1 MFPVNPKVEQ
11 ALLGCCI
18 LGDFTEV
25 VAAGVDVSWFNELHH
40 KAVFHLMERISEKEP
55 VTEAAV
61 ITAAKMDEAFLE
73 NEGSVEDILQMVNEA
88 PVAGNWNVWMPE
100 LQSKL
105 RRRQYINFAQDL
117 MRLAGECESIDLLA
131 DDAESRLMQLRSCRK
146 AKTEGDRMASFNRIV
161 EMLEKAHE
169 GDGLVGLTSGYDD
182 LDKILCGLRGGQLIT
197 IASRPGMGKSAWACN
212 IATQLGYIRDIPVGV
227 FSLEMAMDE
236 LNARMLASISEV
248 NLQAFVS
255 KQYGTDRRKKAMSDL
270 AANMPKLAKAPIDI
284 EPRTDSTINQIRA
297 EARRMVRNHDV
308 RILFVDYLQLVGGS
322 SNRNGNRVTEV
333 GQISRGL
340 KSMAMELDVPVV
352 ALAQL
357 NRQVENDGNRA
368 PRLADLRESGAIE
381 ADSDVVMFIWV
392 EDFDISDGG
401 RLLTRI
407 EVSKNRAGRSGNFHL
422 CFNRDYSRFED
433 RRDHQDLIEKYELAT
448 EKAKNKKKFGRKTKP

>member
-1 MFPVNPKVEQ
+1 
-11 ALLGCCI
+11 
-18 LGDFTEV
+18 
-25 VAAGVDVSWFNELHH
+25 
-40 KAVFHLMERISEKEP
+40 MERIAEKEP
-55 VTEAAV
+55 VNEAAV
-61 ITAAKMDEAFLE
+61 VTAAKMDEAFLE
-73 NEGSVEDILQMVNEA
+73 NNGSVTDILDMTNEA
-88 PVAGNWNVWMPE
+88 PVAGNWKVWMPE

-105 RRRQYINFAQDL
+105 RRRQYINYAQDL
-117 MRLAGECESIDLLA
+117 MRLAGDCDNIDLLA

-146 AKTEGDRMASFNRIV
+146 TKTEGDRTASFGRII
-161 EMLEKAHE
+161 EMLEKAHQ
-169 GDGLVGLTSGYDD
+169 GDGLIGLPSGYQD

-197 IASRPGMGKSAWACN
+197 IASRPGMGKSALACN
-212 IATQLGYIRDIPVGV
+212 IAIQLGYMREIPVGA
-227 FSLEMAMDE
+227 FSLEMSMDE

-255 KQYGTDRRKKAMSDL
+255 KEYGTERRKKAMADL
-270 AANMPKLAKAPIDI
+270 AANMPKLVKAPIYI
-284 EPRTDSTINQIRA
+284 EPRTDITINQIRA
-297 EARRMVRNHDV
+297 EARRMVRNHNV
-308 RILFVDYLQLVGGS
+308 GILFVDYLQLVGGS
-322 SNRNGNRVTEV
+322 GNRNGNRVTEV

-392 EDFDISDGG
+392 ESYDFAEGG

-407 EVSKNRAGRSGNFHL
+407 EVAKNRAGRSGNFHL

-433 RRDHQDLIEKYELAT
+433 WRDHQDLIEKYEQAA
-448 EKAKNKKKFGRKTKP
+448 EQAKNKKKFGRKTKL